1 MLGSFIAL
9 TATGNAEQALTF
21 LDRALLTEPRNALA
35 HNNRAV
41 ALAFLGRIEESRKA
55 WTRSAELTPRSATH
69 PVLNATRANQ
79 ISPGRQNLRF
89 AGEYLRAAEF
99 AAAAGDKSVLAMI
112 IWHMLQ
118 EEASFAPQDV
128 LKLLPKFKSRSCD
141 LRIPELDAMQ
151 RRVERVATET
161 TSRLAQAMDEKTRI
175 QSALSLLAK

>member
-1 MLGSFIAL
+1 MPARSGAISNGPLVLGSFIAL

-89 AGEYLRAAEF
+89 AGVPSSCRTCSGGRRQVGTSDDYLAHASRRGKFRTPRCSETIAE
-99 AAAAGDKSVLAMI
+99 AQISIV
-112 IWHMLQ
+112 
-118 EEASFAPQDV
+118 
-128 LKLLPKFKSRSCD
+128 RSAHTGTG
-141 LRIPELDAMQ
+141 RY
-151 RRVERVATET
+151 AT
-161 TSRLAQAMDEKTRI
+161 S
-175 QSALSLLAK
+175 S